1 MSTNAEILRTPH
13 IHILFSHLSASSS
26 YLYGA
31 LLLIT
36 NSLVRVRSR
45 VVSSLQ
51 EIASCIARNTRFLL
65 ASAGK

>member
-13 IHILFSHLSASSS
+13 IHVLSSHLSASSS

-31 LLLIT
+31 LLIT

-51 EIASCIARNTRFLL
+51 EIASRIARNTRFLL